1 MSKFVDYLLHR
12 PNMLVA
18 ALLARIG
25 GCIPDQLYL
34 KWRYKLIMGTPFH
47 VKDPKTYNEKINWLK
62 LFDRNPL
69 YTRLA
74 DKATVK
80 DYVASRIGESY
91 CIPTIGIYDSF
102 EEINFNALPDKFVI
116 KSTNGGGGTGVIICR
131 NKSKLN
137 LPKVKSQLEASLN
150 SDWKTNREWVYK
162 DIKPRYIIEELLENK
177 DGSDLVDYKFHCFN
191 GVPKLLFVASDRYLG
206 KDTLKFDWYDMEL
219 NHLPFKSKG
228 YENSTTFMKPFP
240 EFDEMKKVAGM
251 LSDGIPYVRV
261 DLYLVNGRIY
271 FGEMTFYHD
280 AGFVALQPEEWEYK
294 LGSWIELPVNGR
306 DNNTTR

>member
-116 KSTNGGGGTGVIICR
+116 KSTNGGGGTG
-131 NKSKLN
+131 
-137 LPKVKSQLEASLN
+137 P
-150 SDWKTNREWVYK
+150 
-162 DIKPRYIIEELLENK
+162 
-177 DGSDLVDYKFHCFN
+177 
-191 GVPKLLFVASDRYLG
+191 
-206 KDTLKFDWYDMEL
+206 
-219 NHLPFKSKG
+219 
-228 YENSTTFMKPFP
+228 
-240 EFDEMKKVAGM
+240 
-251 LSDGIPYVRV
+251 
-261 DLYLVNGRIY
+261 
-271 FGEMTFYHD
+271 
-280 AGFVALQPEEWEYK
+280 
-294 LGSWIELPVNGR
+294 
-306 DNNTTR
+306 